1 MRPNTLL
8 FSALFGL
15 GLAQSCPDPG
25 VNGFAS
31 QNGGTT
37 GGGSA
42 APITVT
48 TAADLRTHAK
58 ASGPRVI
65 IVKGTI
71 NTGEAV
77 SVTSDKTIR
86 GFDASATIVGG
97 FDMNGVKNII
107 LKNMNIKAG
116 DAADTI
122 ASRKSTNIWYDHL
135 NVYDA
140 ADGLLDITNESD
152 FQTVS
157 WCKFW
162 YSSSSMDHRLASL
175 VGSGGGD
182 RKFSPLRF
190 LSRFLMTDV

>member
-107 LKNMNIKAG
+107 LKNMNIKA
-116 DAADTI
+116 DALLEDHAQSVWGLQRRTRGNWDVGEQE
-122 ASRKSTNIWYDHL
+122 KSET
-135 NVYDA
+135 
-140 ADGLLDITNESD
+140 S
-152 FQTVS
+152 
-157 WCKFW
+157 
-162 YSSSSMDHRLASL
+162 
-175 VGSGGGD
+175 
-182 RKFSPLRF
+182 
-190 LSRFLMTDV
+190 